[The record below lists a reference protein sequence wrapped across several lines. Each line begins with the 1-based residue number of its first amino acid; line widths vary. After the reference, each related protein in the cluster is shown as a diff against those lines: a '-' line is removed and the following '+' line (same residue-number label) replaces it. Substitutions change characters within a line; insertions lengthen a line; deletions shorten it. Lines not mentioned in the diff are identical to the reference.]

1 MWQVSALIFNVCLP
15 HISDKATNP
24 LNRETD
30 WSSIHAFC
38 DQLNNE
44 LEGWDEAAVCLHCI
58 IATIKVYNTHN
69 HLLAVYALCLLII
82 QFSVF

>member
-58 IATIKVYNTHN
+58 IATIKVYSTHMIISS
-69 HLLAVYALCLLII
+69 LFMRCVY
-82 QFSVF
+82 